1 MVVRIPEKTVT
12 CEKCGKKFT
21 VAGEVLTTPTKCW
34 SCSSVKERLLYA
46 FAPRIYT

>member
-1 MVVRIPEKTVT
+1 MVVAMPKKTVT

-21 VAGEVLTTPTKCW
+21 VAGELLKTPTKCW
-34 SCSSVKERLLYA
+34 SCSSAKEKLLHA